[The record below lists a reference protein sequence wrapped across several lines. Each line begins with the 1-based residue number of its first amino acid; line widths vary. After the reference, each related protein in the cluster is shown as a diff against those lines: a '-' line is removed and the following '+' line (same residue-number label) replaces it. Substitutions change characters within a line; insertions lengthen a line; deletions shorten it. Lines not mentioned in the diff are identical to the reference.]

1 MSGSHSDGIDP
12 ERKIRLQSGHCCWH
26 CRYYIRPKDL
36 MLDGPASSICT
47 IDREQNVYAVYG
59 EMVSGDKERKP
70 DESCDRFEM
79 DIPEK

>member
-1 MSGSHSDGIDP
+1 
-12 ERKIRLQSGHCCWH
+12 
-26 CRYYIRPKDL
+26 
-36 MLDGPASSICT
+36 MLDGPASSICI

-59 EMVSGDKERKP
+59 EMVSGDKECKP